1 MKYVVLIHSNPTKW
15 AHPMFLHQREQLE
28 PEAQATRL
36 KEFGAL
42 LTEIEQSGELIES
55 AALDAPST
63 SKALRVRDE
72 QLTVTDGPFADAKE
86 HLAGFFLIDVAS
98 EERAIEIASR
108 LPDSR
113 YGTVELRPLADL
125 SGMES

>member
-1 MKYVVLIHSNPTKW
+1 MKYVVLIHSNPASW
-15 AHPMFLHQREQLE
+15 VHPMFLHQHEPLE
-28 PEAQATRL
+28 PEARETKL
-36 KEFGAL
+36 KEFAAL
-42 LTEIEQSGELIES
+42 MTEIHQSGELVES

-63 SKALRVRDE
+63 TKTLRIRDE
-72 QLTVTDGPFADAKE
+72 QLTVTDGPFVDVKE

-108 LPDSR
+108 MPDAR

-125 SGMES
+125 SDMER